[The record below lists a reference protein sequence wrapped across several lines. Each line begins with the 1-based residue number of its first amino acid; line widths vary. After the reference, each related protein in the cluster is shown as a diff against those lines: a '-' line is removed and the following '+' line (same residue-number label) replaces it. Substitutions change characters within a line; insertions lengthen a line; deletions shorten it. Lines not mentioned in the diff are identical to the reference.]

1 MEDDKLPKCTLQ
13 INAEYP
19 FISDCLTSLIQTI
32 LYHRQLGMVNLN
44 YKECK
49 NLNFTYMRYTEDDEA
64 IMKRIDEITQ
74 SMKRDKVKD
83 VDVVLTLFKNV
94 ETRNLFFG
102 TTVTKRKVEIWRI
115 SVVIAGDPVN
125 IYNENLKKVPEMR
138 VQQVEDDLRDQVF
151 KVVEF
156 ANSRLDHLSGY
167 GPTDKNPTFEY
178 EVKTIM
184 QETVIQSSL
193 FPLSLHI
200 R

>member
-1 MEDDKLPKCTLQ
+1 MCIRD
-13 INAEYP
+13 
-19 FISDCLTSLIQTI
+19 
-32 LYHRQLGMVNLN
+32 
-44 YKECK
+44 
-49 NLNFTYMRYTEDDEA
+49 RYTEDDEA

-178 EVKTIM
+178 EIAVEKRRKA
-184 QETVIQSSL
+184 Q
-193 FPLSLHI
+193 LSQTRVEQTQFKRQCI
-200 R
+200 TRRTE